1 MLNVQTRKEETQ
13 FYVIDKKL
21 IMNRTRII
29 MLLFL
34 GTFCF
39 PIISQGQIKINPKLG
54 VNASNLET
62 DIRDLTAEARVG
74 WNLGLDLRMGGGMI
88 FFNPG
93 IHYYSF
99 AADLTP
105 NITSQTNFDVRN
117 QTTIQNIKVPVNIGI
132 NLTGSGGLL
141 NIWVKGGGSAN
152 FFGGVKQVDGSSLVS
167 DDFSKV
173 NFGLNLGVG
182 VDVLFVTVDATY
194 ELGQTNFFAEGESR
208 NNMLTVSAGIK
219 F

>member
-13 FYVIDKKL
+13 FYVTDKKL

-152 FFGGVKQVDGSSLVS
+152 FFGGVKQVDGASLVS

>member
-1 MLNVQTRKEETQ
+1 MLKVFSAKEEEKI
-13 FYVIDKKL
+13 FVIIKKQ
-21 IMNRTRII
+21 IMNRTKILI
-29 MLLFL
+29 LLIT
-34 GTFCF
+34 GIFCLPYF
-39 PIISQGQIKINPKLG
+39 SQGQIKINPKIG
-54 VNASNLET
+54 INASNLET

-74 WNLGLDLRMGGGMI
+74 WNLGLDLRMGGGMV

-132 NLTGSGGLL
+132 NLTGTGGLM
-141 NIWVKGGGSAN
+141 NIWIKGGGSAN
-152 FFGGVKQVDGSSLVS
+152 FFGGVKQVDGSSLVT

-182 VDVLFVTVDATY
+182 VDVLLFTIDATY
-194 ELGQTNFFAEGESR
+194 ELGQTNFFAEGDSR

-219 F
+219 L

>member
-1 MLNVQTRKEETQ
+1 
-13 FYVIDKKL
+13 
-21 IMNRTRII
+21 MNRTRII

-152 FFGGVKQVDGSSLVS
+152 FFGGVKQVDGASLVS

-194 ELGQTNFFAEGESR
+194 ELGQTNFFSEGESR

>member
-1 MLNVQTRKEETQ
+1 
-13 FYVIDKKL
+13 
-21 IMNRTRII
+21 MNRLKI
-29 MLLFL
+29 LVLFFVGL
-34 GTFCF
+34 IGIPFY
-39 PIISQGQIKINPKLG
+39 SQGQIKINPKIG
-54 VNASNLET
+54 INASNLET

-74 WNLGLDLRMGGGMI
+74 WNLGLDLRMGRGMV

-132 NLTGSGGLL
+132 NLTGTGGLM
-141 NIWVKGGGSAN
+141 NIWIKGGGSAN
-152 FFGGVKQVDGSSLVS
+152 FFGGVKQVDGSSLVT

-182 VDVLFVTVDATY
+182 VDVLLFTIDATY
-194 ELGQTNFFAEGESR
+194 ELGQTNFFAEGDSR
-208 NNMLTVSAGIK
+208 NNMFTVSAGIK
-219 F
+219 L

>member
-39 PIISQGQIKINPKLG
+39 PFISQGQIKINPKLG

-182 VDVLFVTVDATY
+182 VDVLFVTIDATY